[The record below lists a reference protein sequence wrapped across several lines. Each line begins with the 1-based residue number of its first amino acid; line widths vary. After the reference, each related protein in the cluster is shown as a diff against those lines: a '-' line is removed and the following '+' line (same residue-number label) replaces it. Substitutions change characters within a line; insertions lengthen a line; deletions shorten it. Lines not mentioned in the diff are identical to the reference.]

1 MVDLIFFLIGLAAW
15 GLVALLVLG
24 MRKLEPGREQRP

>member
-15 GLVALLVLG
+15 GLMALLVVGL
-24 MRKLEPGREQRP
+24 RKLQPGREQRP